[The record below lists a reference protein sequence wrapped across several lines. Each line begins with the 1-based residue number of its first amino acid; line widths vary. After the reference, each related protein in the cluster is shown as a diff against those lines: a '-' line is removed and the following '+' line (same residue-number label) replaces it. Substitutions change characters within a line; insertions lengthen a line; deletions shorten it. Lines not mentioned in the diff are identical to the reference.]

1 QSCKTCQCSD
11 SRNDGGGRLIRR
23 GAQNDVKR
31 PDFRELEVGIA
42 RRVTAPPKVAV
53 IVFQDEL
60 AFVAVWPVDEE
71 VPNAN
76 GLAGLQGQDQI
87 LPFLHIRLH
96 IAWMIRELNDAHLI
110 KGDDVSDLFQV

>member
-1 QSCKTCQCSD
+1 M
-11 SRNDGGGRLIRR
+11 
-23 GAQNDVKR
+23 A
-31 PDFRELEVGIA
+31 
-42 RRVTAPPKVAV
+42 APPEVAI

-60 AFVAVWPVDEE
+60 AFVAVRSVDEE

-76 GLAGLQGQDQI
+76 GLAGFQGQDQI